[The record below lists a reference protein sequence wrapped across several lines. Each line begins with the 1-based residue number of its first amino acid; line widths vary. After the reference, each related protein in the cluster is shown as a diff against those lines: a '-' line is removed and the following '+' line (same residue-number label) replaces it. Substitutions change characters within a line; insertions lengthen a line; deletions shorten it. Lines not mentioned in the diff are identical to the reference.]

1 MGICDTYL
9 DDIDTAFSEANYQYH
24 TFLVPITE
32 WFDDEVY
39 THVRF
44 DTEWR
49 QKISSMCITIDYI
62 LKFLIHGN
70 YMGYHPYRIPSYLRY
85 CIGDGMDMDMLLSAM
100 VGAKFNQLQ
109 YFIGIVDAYRQSL
122 WNKPFNAEFFA
133 ALARGFE

>member
-1 MGICDTYL
+1 MAICDTYL
-9 DDIDTAFSEANYQYH
+9 EDIDTAFSEANYQYH

-32 WFDDEVY
+32 WFQDEVF
-39 THVRF
+39 THVIF
-44 DTEWR
+44 DSDWR
-49 QKISSMCITIDYI
+49 QKVSSMCTTIDYI

-70 YMGYHPYRIPSYLRY
+70 WQGNHPYRLPYYLRY
-85 CIGDGMDMDMLLSAM
+85 CIDDGMDMDMLLSAM
-100 VGAKFNQLQ
+100 VTADFSQLQ